1 MKNII
6 IIDFLTLCTSCEGK
20 KQTNES
26 IQNSSSEIE
35 KPSLKV
41 TKTDS
46 IKAKEIFQIPTI
58 RYSNLENGY
67 TFNLP
72 FNYRITHVPS
82 QNSQNSYY
90 KFQWKVTDD
99 FAIDSNDEG
108 FKRFSVS
115 NFIPY
120 LSSSSSEE
128 GDFLIVK
135 SNNKIKL
142 TTADFLKSVDE
153 VFYQDENSAIFSDY
167 GKLKAFYFE
176 YLPKTSEYLVYLSD
190 TPFQNKRPE
199 AKPDEIMNQLLHQ
212 IRMAKNI
219 FKPNTNQD
227 KSWNSYEKQLS
238 ILERDFFK
246 KLNSEVK
253 KAFTSEQNLKS
264 FSPADQ
270 GNIHYYT
277 VLSMNP
283 NVDTLWG
290 KLSSVK
296 NNGTISI
303 TEADKMFNY
312 LRDEN
317 FRFFYNA
324 DYQQI
329 LKTNNSVVFQ
339 RKSQNSFCLMTKT
352 KNNKLVVMKEFP
364 ALEQMTAD
372 YYKNEIEFYKELFEN
387 YN

>member
-1 MKNII
+1 MKNAVII
-6 IIDFLTLCTSCEGK
+6 VLLTIFTSCEGK
-20 KQTNES
+20 KKTNES
-26 IQNSSSEIE
+26 ILKSSPEIE
-35 KPSLKV
+35 KPSWEI

-58 RYSNLENGY
+58 RYSTLENGY

-72 FNYRITHVPS
+72 FNYRIMYVPP

-90 KFQWKVTDD
+90 KFQWKVTDH
-99 FAIDSNDEG
+99 FTIDSNDEG

-153 VFYQDENSAIFSDY
+153 VLYQDENSAIFSDY
-167 GKLKAFYFE
+167 GKLKALYFE

-190 TPFQNKRPE
+190 TPFQNKHPE
-199 AKPDEIMNQLLHQ
+199 TKPDEVMDQLFHQ

-219 FKPNTNQD
+219 FKPITNQD
-227 KSWNSYEKQLS
+227 KNWNSYEKQLS
-238 ILERDFFK
+238 ILERDFLK

-253 KAFTSEQNLKS
+253 KAFISEQNLKS

-270 GNIHYYT
+270 GNIRYYT
-277 VLSMNP
+277 VFSMKP
-283 NVDTLWG
+283 DIDTLWK

-296 NNGTISI
+296 NNGTIAI
-303 TEADKMFNY
+303 TDADKIFNY

-317 FRFFYNA
+317 LRFFYNA
-324 DYQQI
+324 EYQQI

-339 RKSQNSFCLMTKT
+339 RKSENSFCLITKT
-352 KNNKLVVMKEFP
+352 KNNTFVVMKEFP

-372 YYKNEIEFYKELFEN
+372 YYKNEIEFYRELFEN